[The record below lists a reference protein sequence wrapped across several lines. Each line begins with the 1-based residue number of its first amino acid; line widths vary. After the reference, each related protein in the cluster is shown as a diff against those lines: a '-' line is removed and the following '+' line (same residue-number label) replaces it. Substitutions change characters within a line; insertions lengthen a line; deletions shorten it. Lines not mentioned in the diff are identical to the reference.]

1 MARPAVRIQDSRG
14 GRTPSQ
20 DRLLRRGIRPLM
32 KRSTSILLGTLILAG
47 LGTLIL
53 LLHDPSAPDEREELM
68 PAAALHGGGAA
79 PEGLAPPEEAE
90 ERVPETARREL
101 LTKRSGEEPE
111 KAAAV
116 RPKPSGPK
124 LRGRVVDPSGFPIT
138 GAQVLVSSETIERNM
153 RMFAAK
159 AAATEAE
166 TWANGAFEVARG
178 ALTGSGAHVVVRARG
193 YLVLIEDRT
202 PDREMG
208 DAELGTF
215 VLEPGVVLA
224 GTVVDAEGRPVPDVS
239 VRRTTVEAEGMLEG
253 VMAFAD
259 AFDETGAGRTKTDE
273 SGGFELPNEPPGEYV
288 LVATHDSYPKARL
301 EGATPPA
308 GGEDGSLVL
317 RFAPTARIAG
327 RILGFPQGRKNVM
340 VQARRVDDGAG
351 ESTAPMDAF
360 LEETGLIGGEHSTE
374 VEPSGAF
381 LIEGL
386 AVDVDF
392 EVQAFENDGIMDRRP
407 CSDEKTATSGSG
419 DLELVW
425 DAGASVVFDVQD
437 ASTKKAVRDV
447 TVLYRWTT
455 EGASDMKRMQKRRT
469 FPSSHVVLDELRPQ
483 PSPGRLKLSAFA
495 PGYLELDHG
504 EVEVEE
510 GKTVELGKLSL
521 EPAPVVRVRVLDAA
535 TQEPISRARV
545 TLREERSGG
554 MRWGGPFGGGDERR
568 SSLEK
573 TDSDGWCELH
583 AFASETATLTVVKP
597 GYSKY
602 QREEIP
608 MPGRGGSEE
617 IVSLSRGGRVE
628 VLVVDSNNAPVA
640 KARVQHQLPDGSI
653 DSLDTDREGAAS
665 LRNLEAGVHGFRASR
680 PSNGGGGPGSP
691 RRVRPGNGGLEGEE
705 PTWQTVTVVGDATS
719 SIVLEVPS
727 SASISG
733 IVLAHG
739 NAVRYAEVEFL
750 KGEKASGDEEFR
762 SMASGRMAAFMGGT
776 TKTRTDDGGRFRF
789 RELPQGRHRL
799 RVVRNGGA
807 LPHVVPIEILEGE
820 NSIEVELPSA
830 RIEGRV
836 VDTRGD
842 AIASATVRARRAG
855 EGGANRDALAF
866 AQAFFGSATKGGG
879 RTDFAGEFAIEDVP
893 RDVPLIVEAQADGY
907 VAGRSAELT
916 VDEGDVLRGVRI
928 ALSEA
933 GSIRV
938 EFQNEIGFFQMVTA
952 SYEGDFEPR
961 PGRKVAVARGKEA
974 VLSNLAP
981 GRWRVTVGGR
991 EAEGGDVVD
1000 VREGHESVLQL
1011 DQ

>member
-1 MARPAVRIQDSRG
+1 
-14 GRTPSQ
+14 
-20 DRLLRRGIRPLM
+20 M
-32 KRSTSILLGTLILAG
+32 KRSTSILLGSLILAG
-47 LGTLIL
+47 LGTLAL
-53 LLHDPSAPDEREELM
+53 LLRDPNKPSELEELM

-90 ERVPETARREL
+90 ERAPQTARREL
-101 LTKRSGEEPE
+101 PAKRSGEESE
-111 KAAAV
+111 KADAT
-116 RPKPSGPK
+116 RPKPTGPK
-124 LRGRVVDPSGFPIT
+124 LRGRVVDPSGFPIA
-138 GAQVLVSSETIERNM
+138 GAQVLVSSETIERNV
-153 RMFAAK
+153 RLFAAK

-166 TWANGAFEVARG
+166 TWANGTFELVRG

-193 YLVLIEDRT
+193 YLVLVEDRT
-202 PDREMG
+202 PDREKG

-273 SGGFELPNEPPGEYV
+273 SGSFELPNEPPGEYV

-308 GGEDGSLVL
+308 GGEDSSLVL
-317 RFAPTARIAG
+317 RFPPTARIAG
-327 RILGFPQGRKNVM
+327 RILGFPQGRKHVM
-340 VQARRVDDGAG
+340 VQARRVNDGAG
-351 ESTAPMDAF
+351 ESSAPMDAF
-360 LEETGLIGGEHSTE
+360 LEETGLIGGENSTE
-374 VEPSGAF
+374 VEPSGGF

-407 CSDEKTATSGSG
+407 CSDEKTAASGTS

-447 TVLYRWTT
+447 TVLYRWMT

-483 PSPGRLKLSAFA
+483 PSPGKLKLSAFA
-495 PGYLELDHG
+495 PGYLELDYG
-504 EVEVEE
+504 EVEVATGE
-510 GKTVELGKLSL
+510 TVELGKLVL
-521 EPAPVVRVRVLDAA
+521 EPAPVVRVQVLDAT
-535 TQEPISRARV
+535 TQEPISKARV

-554 MRWGGPFGGGDERR
+554 MRFGGPFGGGDERR
-568 SSLEK
+568 STLAK
-573 TDSDGWCELH
+573 TDRDGWCEL
-583 AFASETATLTVVKP
+583 FGFSSDTGTLTVVKP
-597 GYSKY
+597 GYSKFE
-602 QREEIP
+602 REDVV
-608 MPGRGGSEE
+608 MPGPGGSEE
-617 IVSLSRGGRVE
+617 LVALSRGGLVE
-628 VLVVDSNNAPVA
+628 VLVVDSNNLPVA
-640 KARVQHQLPDGSI
+640 NAKVQHKSPDGST
-653 DSLDTDREGAAS
+653 DSLDADREGTAR
-665 LRNLEAGVHGFRASR
+665 LRNLEVGVHEFRASR
-680 PSNGGGGPGSP
+680 PDGSGFGPGRRGRRGGGGS
-691 RRVRPGNGGLEGEE
+691 VAEE
-705 PTWQTVTVVGDATS
+705 VPWQTVTVVGGATS

-733 IVLAHG
+733 VVLAHG
-739 NAVRYAEVEFL
+739 NAVPYAEVEFL
-750 KGEKASGDEEFR
+750 RGERASGDEEFR
-762 SMASGRMAAFMGGT
+762 SMATGRMAAFMGGT

-836 VDTRGD
+836 VDTRGE
-842 AIASATVRARRAG
+842 AIANATVRARRAG
-855 EGGANRDALAF
+855 EGGGNRDAMAF
-866 AQAFFGSATKGGG
+866 AQAFFGSSTKGGG
-879 RTDFAGEFAIEDVP
+879 RTDFSGEFAIEDVP

-907 VAGRSAELT
+907 VTGRSAELT

-938 EFQNEIGFFQMVTA
+938 QFQSEISFFQMVTA
-952 SYEGDFEPR
+952 SYEGDFEPK
-961 PGRKVAVARGKEA
+961 PGRKVAVARGQEA

-981 GRWRVTVGGR
+981 GKWRVTMGGR

-1000 VREGHESVLQL
+1000 VREGQESVLQL
-1011 DQ
+1011 DR